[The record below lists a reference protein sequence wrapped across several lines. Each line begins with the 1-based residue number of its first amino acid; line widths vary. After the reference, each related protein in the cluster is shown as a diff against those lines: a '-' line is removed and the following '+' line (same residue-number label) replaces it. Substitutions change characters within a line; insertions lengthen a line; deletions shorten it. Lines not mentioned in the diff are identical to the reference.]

1 MPKNFEPKVRI
12 GFTQSP
18 ERYKEFFVWKIYFD
32 PKCCF
37 GQKKLKID
45 GTFKN
50 CPWGYGTIYAK
61 VQNFLGLYNF
71 FQNNI
76 SFILFRAPK
85 KCTFDNAAAQL
96 SPRDRKCFA
105 QIRKRLKKWKKN
117 LTPNSFPWKVRLARR
132 VQFCK
137 PFPRKIRQ
145 KWSWINQNT
154 KRTKKL
160 HIFQKNYLTGKRSLD
175 T

>member
-71 FQNNI
+71 FKRIFPLICSLLRKSALLTMLPHSCHHETENVSLKSGNGWRNEKKSHTKQFPWNFVWHVEC
-76 SFILFRAPK
+76 SFANPSHEKSGKNEAESIKIRK
-85 KCTFDNAAAQL
+85 GQKNCTF
-96 SPRDRKCFA
+96 F
-105 QIRKRLKKWKKN
+105 KK
-117 LTPNSFPWKVRLARR
+117 
-132 VQFCK
+132 
-137 PFPRKIRQ
+137 I
-145 KWSWINQNT
+145 I
-154 KRTKKL
+154 
-160 HIFQKNYLTGKRSLD
+160 
-175 T
+175 

>member
-96 SPRDRKCFA
+96 SPWDRKCFA
-105 QIRKRLKKWKKN
+105 QIRKRLKNWKKKSH
-117 LTPNSFPWKVRLARR
+117 TK
-132 VQFCK
+132 QF
-137 PFPRKIRQ
+137 
-145 KWSWINQNT
+145 
-154 KRTKKL
+154 
-160 HIFQKNYLTGKRSLD
+160 SLKSSSG